1 MSKKVVEMHFVEHAK
16 TMLFTVREPHG
27 DLPEKVQKRFFSRA
41 RCEGAPGSIW
51 KRIWADFLRFLCFS
65 GVPGRPIFRKNIFF
79 FLGLIFDR
87 FLNHFWEGP
96 AAGGRSI

>member
-1 MSKKVVEMHFVEHAK
+1 MVGMHFVEHAK
-16 TMLFTVREPHG
+16 TMLFIVREPHG
-27 DLPEKVQKRFFSRA
+27 DLPERVQKYLFSRA

-65 GVPGRPIFRKNIFF
+65 KVPGIPIFREKSRFF
-79 FLGLIFDR
+79 AGLILNQ

-96 AAGGRSI
+96 AAGGRCV